1 MESVLSFYLKK
12 SLFHF
17 HFWRVFSLSRDAQV
31 DSCFLIFCIT
41 IYLSSASILPGGVSA
56 VRLLAAFWR
65 GLDCVLQPP
74 WGCVPLAS
82 AVWVD
87 RAWRCRRAERGW
99 SLCSP
104 LNLTALCCASV
115 SLPHSL
121 SPLPLGPNYVFVRY
135 FRMSCVPLM
144 LFSVFFYSLSFLEL
158 QSGHNSI
165 GLPSSPLILF
175 PALEI
180 YSAFK
185 PTYLILISV
194 TMFCCVWTGME
205 IFTVC
210 SWCFLPLKRI

>member
-31 DSCFLIFCIT
+31 DSYFLIFCIT

-56 VRLLAAFWR
+56 VSLLAAFWR
-65 GLDCVLQPP
+65 DLDCVLQPP

-115 SLPHSL
+115 SLPHSPPHSRWAL
-121 SPLPLGPNYVFVRY
+121 TTSLLDISACPVSLLCY
-135 FRMSCVPLM
+135 FLYFFI
-144 LFSVFFYSLSFLEL
+144 LFHSLSFSLDIIL
-158 QSGHNSI
+158 LAC
-165 GLPSSPLILF
+165 LPAP
-175 PALEI
+175 
-180 YSAFK
+180 
-185 PTYLILISV
+185 
-194 TMFCCVWTGME
+194 
-205 IFTVC
+205 
-210 SWCFLPLKRI
+210 